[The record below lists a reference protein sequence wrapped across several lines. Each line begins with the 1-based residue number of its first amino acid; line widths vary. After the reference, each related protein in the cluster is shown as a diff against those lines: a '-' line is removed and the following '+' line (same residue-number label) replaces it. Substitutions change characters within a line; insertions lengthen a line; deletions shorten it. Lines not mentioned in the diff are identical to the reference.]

1 MTTGSTDLAQMLAT
15 LEATAR
21 PDTYV
26 YTVVEPD
33 HPVLVVAQVTV
44 QEERGLTAVIRK
56 QDAQTHNLDY
66 EFECAWLTL
75 TVHSSLEAVGLTAA
89 FSTAL
94 GNAGISCNVIAGFYH
109 DHLLVPVADKDR
121 ALAVLA
127 ELRNASTV

>member
-1 MTTGSTDLAQMLAT
+1 MTAGSTDLKQMLAT

-26 YTVVEPD
+26 YAVLPPGHAALQKAQATVME
-33 HPVLVVAQVTV
+33 T
-44 QEERGLTAVIRK
+44 EGLTAVLRK
-56 QDAQTHNLDY
+56 QDAEAHDLDY

-89 FSTAL
+89 FSAAL
-94 GNAGISCNVIAGFYH
+94 GAAQISCNVIAGFYH
-109 DHLLVPVADKDR
+109 DHLLVPIEDKDR

-127 ELRNASTV
+127 DLRGASR

>member
-26 YTVVEPD
+26 YTIVEPD

-127 ELRNASTV
+127 ELRNSSTV

>member
-1 MTTGSTDLAQMLAT
+1 MTLGSTNLAQMLAT
-15 LEATAR
+15 LEAAAR

-26 YTVVEPD
+26 YTVLEPG
-33 HPVLVVAQVTV
+33 HPALTLAQVTV

-56 QDAQTHNLDY
+56 QDAQQHNLDY

-89 FSTAL
+89 FSAAL

-109 DHLLVPVADKDR
+109 DHLLVPIADKER

-127 ELRNASTV
+127 DLRSEYAL

>member
-89 FSTAL
+89 FSAAL

-127 ELRNASTV
+127 ELRISSTV